1 MFKVSYY
8 WFSAKLKNFSFTRDV
23 KEGEWA
29 NYSCT
34 VKAIDKASIFWR
46 IGNYTSENGDS
57 IDQVRKLEEIN
68 VQVKRAGKTEMI
80 EILATMEL
88 DGLAV
93 QCKVAP
99 HENNLSNKYS
109 QYSQFALLRVHP
121 NNSTSQG
128 TFI

>member
-1 MFKVSYY
+1 M
-8 WFSAKLKNFSFTRDV
+8 

-34 VKAIDKASIFWR
+34 VKAIDKASIIWR
-46 IGNYTSENGDS
+46 IGDYTSKDGKDGDS
-57 IDQVRKLEEIN
+57 IDQIRNLKEIN
-68 VQVKRAGKTEMI
+68 VRVKPAGKKNKTEMI

-93 QCKVAP
+93 QCKVVP
-99 HENNLSNKYS
+99 HKNNNSSNEYS
-109 QYSQFALLRVHP
+109 QYSQFSLLRVHP

-128 TFI
+128 MFI